1 MAAFPQKSGSSSVRV
16 QVGASMSNDKVGDYY
31 EVLQVSSSADPETIH
46 RVYRYLAQR
55 FHPDNRETGSDA
67 RFREVHQ
74 AYTILSDAEQRA
86 RYDIIHQQARQ
97 DRFKLVA
104 TAGDVRN
111 DFEMEQMVRL
121 TLLEALYTRR
131 RMDPSAPA
139 IWMGDLESLIGRPRE
154 HLEFTV
160 WFLSQKKFLTKD
172 DNARLQITA
181 DGVEHLEQNYRA
193 NVHQR
198 RLQAPSETR

>member
-1 MAAFPQKSGSSSVRV
+1 MGS
-16 QVGASMSNDKVGDYY
+16 DKMVDYY

-55 FHPDNRETGSDA
+55 FHPDNRETGSDE

-74 AYTILSDAEQRA
+74 AYTVLSDAEQRA
-86 RYDIIHQQARQ
+86 RYDIQYQQARQ

-111 DFEMEQMVRL
+111 DFEMEQIVRL

-131 RMDPSAPA
+131 RMEPSSPA
-139 IWMGDLESLIGRPRE
+139 IWTP
-154 HLEFTV
+154 
-160 WFLSQKKFLTKD
+160 
-172 DNARLQITA
+172 
-181 DGVEHLEQNYRA
+181 
-193 NVHQR
+193 
-198 RLQAPSETR
+198 

>member
-1 MAAFPQKSGSSSVRV
+1 MG
-16 QVGASMSNDKVGDYY
+16 NDKAVDYY

-55 FHPDNRETGSDA
+55 FHPDNRETGSDS

-160 WFLSQKKFLTKD
+160 WFLSQKKFLMKD

-181 DGVEHLEQNYRA
+181 EGVEHLEQNYRA

>member
-1 MAAFPQKSGSSSVRV
+1 
-16 QVGASMSNDKVGDYY
+16 MSNDKAVDYY

>member
-1 MAAFPQKSGSSSVRV
+1 MT
-16 QVGASMSNDKVGDYY
+16 NDKAVDYY

-131 RMDPSAPA
+131 RIDPSAPA

>member
-1 MAAFPQKSGSSSVRV
+1 L
-16 QVGASMSNDKVGDYY
+16 SNDKAVDYY

-74 AYTILSDAEQRA
+74 AYTVLSDAEQRA

-131 RMDPSAPA
+131 RMEPSTPA
-139 IWMGDLESLIGRPRE
+139 IWMGDLEALIGRPRE

-181 DGVEHLEQNYRA
+181 EGVEHLEQNYRA

>member
-1 MAAFPQKSGSSSVRV
+1 MG
-16 QVGASMSNDKVGDYY
+16 NDKAVDYY

-86 RYDIIHQQARQ
+86 RYDIIHQQMRQ

-131 RMDPSAPA
+131 RMDPQAPA
-139 IWMGDLESLIGRPRE
+139 IWMGDLEALIGRPRE

-193 NVHQR
+193 QIHQR

>member
-1 MAAFPQKSGSSSVRV
+1 MGV
-16 QVGASMSNDKVGDYY
+16 DKAIDYY

-86 RYDIIHQQARQ
+86 RYDISYQQTRQ

-104 TAGDVRN
+104 TAGDVRD
-111 DFEMEQMVRL
+111 DFEMEQRVRL

-139 IWMGDLESLIGRPRE
+139 IWMGDLEGLIGRPRE

-172 DNARLQITA
+172 DKARLQITA

-193 NVHQR
+193 QVHQR

>member
-1 MAAFPQKSGSSSVRV
+1 
-16 QVGASMSNDKVGDYY
+16 MSNDKAVDYY

-55 FHPDNRETGSDA
+55 FHPDNRETGSDT

-181 DGVEHLEQNYRA
+181 EGAEHLEQNYRA

>member
-1 MAAFPQKSGSSSVRV
+1 MG
-16 QVGASMSNDKVGDYY
+16 NDKAVDYY
-31 EVLQVSSSADPETIH
+31 EVLQVSVSADPETIH

-55 FHPDNRETGSDA
+55 FHPDNRETGNDA

-74 AYTILSDAEQRA
+74 AYTVLSDPEQRT
-86 RYDIIHQQARQ
+86 RYDIVHQQARQ
-97 DRFKLVA
+97 DRLKLVA
-104 TAGDVRN
+104 TVGDVRD

-131 RMDPSAPA
+131 RMEPQSPA
-139 IWMGDLESLIGRPRE
+139 IWMGDLEALTGRPRE

-193 NVHQR
+193 QVHQR

>member
-1 MAAFPQKSGSSSVRV
+1 
-16 QVGASMSNDKVGDYY
+16 
-31 EVLQVSSSADPETIH
+31 VLQVSSSADPETIH

-74 AYTILSDAEQRA
+74 AYTVLSDAEQRA

>member
-1 MAAFPQKSGSSSVRV
+1 L
-16 QVGASMSNDKVGDYY
+16 SNDKAVDYY

-74 AYTILSDAEQRA
+74 AYTVLSDAEQRA

>member
-1 MAAFPQKSGSSSVRV
+1 
-16 QVGASMSNDKVGDYY
+16 MSNDKAVDYY

-74 AYTILSDAEQRA
+74 AYTVLSDAEQRA

-181 DGVEHLEQNYRA
+181 EGVEHLEQNYRA

>member
-1 MAAFPQKSGSSSVRV
+1 MCIRDS
-16 QVGASMSNDKVGDYY
+16 
-31 EVLQVSSSADPETIH
+31 PETIH

-74 AYTILSDAEQRA
+74 AYTVLSDAEQRA

-181 DGVEHLEQNYRA
+181 DGR
-193 NVHQR
+193 
-198 RLQAPSETR
+198 

>member
-1 MAAFPQKSGSSSVRV
+1 
-16 QVGASMSNDKVGDYY
+16 MSNDKAVDYY

-74 AYTILSDAEQRA
+74 AYTVLSDAEQRA

-160 WFLSQKKFLTKD
+160 WFLAQKKFLMKD

-181 DGVEHLEQNYRA
+181 EGVEHLEQNYRA

>member
-1 MAAFPQKSGSSSVRV
+1 
-16 QVGASMSNDKVGDYY
+16 MSNDKAVDYY

-74 AYTILSDAEQRA
+74 AYTVLSDAEQRA

>member
-1 MAAFPQKSGSSSVRV
+1 MGS
-16 QVGASMSNDKVGDYY
+16 DKTVDYY

-55 FHPDNRETGSDA
+55 FHPDNRETGSDE

-86 RYDIIHQQARQ
+86 RYDVLHQQARQ

-131 RMDPSAPA
+131 RMEPSSPA
-139 IWMGDLESLIGRPRE
+139 IWMGDLEGLIGRPRE

-160 WFLSQKKFLTKD
+160 WFLSQKKFVTRD

-181 DGVEHLEQNYRA
+181 DGVEHLEQNYRE
-193 NVHQR
+193 NVTQR

>member
-1 MAAFPQKSGSSSVRV
+1 
-16 QVGASMSNDKVGDYY
+16 
-31 EVLQVSSSADPETIH
+31 
-46 RVYRYLAQR
+46 
-55 FHPDNRETGSDA
+55 
-67 RFREVHQ
+67 
-74 AYTILSDAEQRA
+74 
-86 RYDIIHQQARQ
+86 
-97 DRFKLVA
+97 
-104 TAGDVRN
+104 
-111 DFEMEQMVRL
+111 MVRL

-131 RMDPSAPA
+131 RMEPQSPA
-139 IWMGDLESLIGRPRE
+139 IWMGDLEALTGRPRE

-193 NVHQR
+193 QVHQR

>member
-1 MAAFPQKSGSSSVRV
+1 MSS
-16 QVGASMSNDKVGDYY
+16 DKAVDYY
-31 EVLQVSSSADPETIH
+31 EVLQVSSNADPDTIH

-74 AYTILSDAEQRA
+74 AYTVLSDPEQRA
-86 RYDIIHQQARQ
+86 RYDIIHQQTRK

-104 TAGDVRN
+104 TAGDIRN
-111 DFEMEQMVRL
+111 EFEMEQMVRL

-131 RMDPSAPA
+131 RMEPSQPA
-139 IWMGDLESLIGRPRE
+139 IWIGDLEGLIGQPRE

-160 WFLSQKKFLTKD
+160 WFLAQKKFVTRD
-172 DNARLQITA
+172 DTARIQITA

-193 NVHQR
+193 QVHQR
-198 RLQAPSETR
+198 RLHAAPSETR

>member
-1 MAAFPQKSGSSSVRV
+1 MT
-16 QVGASMSNDKVGDYY
+16 NDKAVDYY

-181 DGVEHLEQNYRA
+181 EGVEHLEQNYRA

>member
-1 MAAFPQKSGSSSVRV
+1 MT
-16 QVGASMSNDKVGDYY
+16 NDKAVDYY

>member
-1 MAAFPQKSGSSSVRV
+1 MPSSEPVTTSFISR
-16 QVGASMSNDKVGDYY
+16 
-31 EVLQVSSSADPETIH
+31 P
-46 RVYRYLAQR
+46 
-55 FHPDNRETGSDA
+55 
-67 RFREVHQ
+67 
-74 AYTILSDAEQRA
+74 
-86 RYDIIHQQARQ
+86 RQ
-97 DRFKLVA
+97 DCFKLVA

-111 DFEMEQMVRL
+111 DFNMEQMVRL

-139 IWMGDLESLIGRPRE
+139 IWMGDSESLIGRPRE

-160 WFLSQKKFLTKD
+160 WFSSQKKFLMKD
-172 DNARLQITA
+172 DNARALEITA
-181 DGVEHLEQNYRA
+181 EGVEHLEQNYRA

>member
-1 MAAFPQKSGSSSVRV
+1 
-16 QVGASMSNDKVGDYY
+16 MSNDKAVDYY

-139 IWMGDLESLIGRPRE
+139 LWMGDLESLIGRPRE